1 MRSGVAARASAK
13 RNCDSDFH
21 TGQRMHAQTIRT
33 ALGQLQDDP
42 DLHSAWEA
50 LTSSVEASDR
60 DLSAPELLRL
70 LEHARTRHAERG
82 EWDAVLRLLDV
93 ALSAAKGSDAEAALL
108 KERIR
113 VQRDELFDEDAALRA
128 ARRYLE
134 LVPSE
139 SSVIEAVEESE
150 GKRGRW
156 KDLVAT
162 YTGEADQAPDD
173 VYKSSMLMRAAE
185 MELRFG
191 SAEADSKSIA
201 ERLEQSVRL
210 DPSNVRAGKMLERV
224 LRQAERWA
232 DVARVLERVTDRAEQ
247 PKDRVEAG
255 VRLARLF
262 KTRLEDPE
270 RAARAYERILRDK
283 PDHAESMAFLGEFYE
298 HAERWDDLIA
308 LYERDL
314 KGRDLSSPDRVGDML
329 QIAMLLWK
337 KAARLRDAESWFERI
352 ARVEPAQPL
361 VLEFYREFAAAEHD
375 DKRLMDVLGAAQ
387 RAMKD
392 GPEKTAISSEIARL
406 AEGQAN
412 AQKAVEQYKGV
423 LRQDPDNVEAREAL
437 KRLYKQTQG
446 YNALVELL
454 RQELERTDANEY
466 ARRTSILREVAAV
479 YRLYLKSD
487 TALVSVLNQIVQLDE
502 KLDENDVTEVREL
515 VQLYEKL
522 QRWRDLLTNQLRLAE
537 ITPDPTEKKELYRAV
552 ARRWLEQFS
561 NVQNATDAYE
571 ALFKVDPTDAEARE
585 RLAELYKK
593 RRAWPALFELYQR
606 EVEALE
612 GEAKI
617 PLLTEMA
624 QLAAERLNRGA
635 DAVELYRQILEIDP
649 GRVEV
654 LDALEKHA
662 ERSKD
667 WKTLASV
674 LEKRVDATADE
685 NARLNVLQKLGGV
698 YADHLSDHA
707 AAAGAWRRVL
717 DLQPGHARALRVLR
731 DAYLSGGDYDGLQ
744 SLYESQ
750 GDWEGLA
757 EVLSTAADR
766 AKDDKT
772 KIDLSYRAAAVLEQ
786 MLEQPDRAFRSYE
799 RVLSVD
805 PTDARAARALIPLY
819 EHDQKWARLPA
830 LYELLAEQADS
841 TEDKLEWLRKLVD
854 TASNKLSD
862 KRAAAGY
869 ARRAYEL
876 SPGSPEALALLE
888 ETARAAQAFGE
899 LAAAFEA
906 RLGSLVRPAAA
917 EGEAAAPE
925 KGKKRGKKKARDEA
939 VTVPDGAAARAAA
952 MVDAEHRSLSLKL
965 ARLYAAELGRT
976 DDAVGVYK
984 RLLEHDPA
992 DRDAAGALDALL
1004 RQHDRRDE
1012 LRWLLDLRAQNAPSD
1027 EDKVQILSEWATLEE
1042 EVFEAQ
1048 DQAVELYRRILE
1060 TDPGDAN
1067 ALRALP
1073 RLLLLADDAAGAA
1086 EVIER
1091 HRERL
1096 HGDELAQREV
1106 ELSELYLLR
1115 LARYDD
1121 ALSSAVHALELAP
1134 GNARAMAVLEKLM
1147 ERDSTKARAA
1157 EVLSAQYATGGNAQR
1172 EAQAL
1177 NVMLSQTREPDKR
1190 LEIYTNLA
1198 DVHDQKLG
1206 AHGNALDV
1214 MLAAVREFPTELS
1227 LWDRADSLATA
1238 AGRPTDLAEAF
1249 REVLRSD
1256 LDRSIEIELCE
1267 RAARLYEDR
1276 LGDPIGAT
1284 PYLERVLRLD
1294 AGNERAFLRL
1304 KDILT
1309 AAERWSELEAL
1320 YDRAAQATDDPA
1332 RKAEMLVEVAL
1343 VCEEIIDD
1351 PAKAAA
1357 HYERIVDLDP
1367 SHDGAIRALDRLYAR
1382 LERHEDLAR
1391 LLAQRV
1397 DIATGDEL
1405 LELELRLARI
1415 ELDRLHH
1422 PDKAIGHVENVLR
1435 ERPNDYDARELAEK
1449 LLGIGSMRGR
1459 AAKILEGVYEARD
1472 EIRDLVRVL
1481 GIRLEELD
1489 EALRGSSSPDPVQED
1504 ERREMLRRVSTL
1516 RDERMHDDEGAF
1528 EALARLVPL
1537 DPLDADARN
1546 RLVDIGRRMG
1556 AHARVAEVLDRAAE
1570 KADTSGLKGEIL
1582 MKVASIYEELLGD
1595 SARAEET
1602 YRRVLGLDESDAELV
1617 LPAARALE
1625 RIYVASGQHK
1635 KLAAVL
1641 KTQVAL
1647 EQEGDKRREIFGRL
1661 GELHQSVLE
1670 DDAGAIE
1677 AWKARLEEHPADE
1690 LSLAS
1695 LDALYEKTGD
1705 FAQLIRVLDR
1715 RREVTEDPGLRRKL
1729 MVRIA
1734 EVQAKKLGNVSDAIE
1749 AWRAVV
1755 DEYGSSLESLL
1766 ALEELYQ
1773 LAERWDDLAESYVA
1787 HLEVVQND
1795 GERLELLAKLGDLRR
1810 EKLNDLEGALDAY
1823 RRALTLDTGHAPSR
1837 SALEKLLDSEESQAR
1852 RDAASILHPIYEGE
1866 SAHEP
1871 LLRVLEIEVAA
1882 TDDPVEKIEALEK
1895 ALHIAEHSLEDPRRA
1910 YDYAER
1916 ALREAVGHVDLGIW
1930 LNHLERLAAASGRHA
1945 DEVKLLC
1952 EVVGGIF
1959 DGDLQL
1965 AVTLKVADLARQK
1978 LSDKKLAREYY
1989 EKALELRGEDRR
2001 AHLALE
2007 SLYEEE
2013 GDSQALLG
2021 IFERR
2026 IESAESDDE
2035 RKTLLYRKAKLLSD
2049 SLNDNAQAIGAYE
2062 AILDIALEPA
2072 ALEALERLY
2081 TLEERWQDL
2090 VDLYRRQLDAGQGKP
2105 ADLHVKMA
2113 RVLAQR
2119 MQEPARAFDEL
2130 EEALG
2135 IEKQHEGAIAELERL
2150 MSAEGDAEHR
2160 ARAAAI
2166 LEPVYL
2172 LRADFG
2178 KVMDTIRA
2186 RLEFSQDPDERREL
2200 LSRLA
2205 QLYEEQKEDYVAA
2218 LETTAKLLHED
2229 LSDAPTITELERLAK
2244 VAGAEKR
2251 LAEIYAGELENVVAD
2266 EPATAKLARRTGE
2279 IFTALGEH
2287 DRALTFFRRALAF
2300 EPESRELF
2308 DAIDAILTKTDRP
2321 AERVEHYRAALDH
2334 RFEPADRLAALH
2346 TIAELERTRLGNP
2359 DAAIETYRSALD
2371 VDERDERTLN
2381 ALTELYRERQ
2391 RWTDLAELYLRR
2403 AEAALDPEP
2412 AAPHRLA
2419 LARLYLKELD
2429 QVDHAVDQ
2437 LEEIVRG
2444 VPGHPEAVAELEKL
2458 LGNEALKQRV
2468 VEILRPLYEGAD
2480 DWKRLVRL
2488 NEDRYALAETP
2499 QEKVAV
2505 LRETARLW
2513 EERGRDGARACR
2525 AMRVAVGLDPD
2536 DAESRAEFERLT
2548 ELTSSWDALTD
2559 TYEAALEANPDMLS
2573 KRDVL
2578 AKLAE
2583 VHDKRRDDPR
2593 AALGAYER
2601 LRLVDESDLD
2611 VLARMEMLATL
2622 LSDWGVLVNVL
2633 TSKAEYVLEDE
2644 ERASLWRRVGEAKR
2658 DMLEDP
2664 AGAIVAYERALELD
2678 PESAF
2683 TVDCLIDL
2691 REGGGEAE
2699 ILAELYQR
2707 RVDLCGE
2714 DDADLKYDLLRRA
2727 AKTQEEQ
2734 LSDRRKAIDLLGQA
2748 LSVRAADPEV
2758 LRELNRLY
2766 RQEEMW
2772 PELLD
2777 NLKLEA
2783 SRAESADER
2792 ASLRRQM
2799 GVLLSEKLT
2808 SYDEALEAYRL
2819 VLDEVPSDT
2828 DTIGRVFALGKEHED
2843 LRAVVT
2849 GILIPVLR
2857 ASERHAELTEALEMR
2872 FSIESDPAERAETL
2886 RTIAEVLDTKLGRTG
2901 DALAVLLR
2909 ALGERPDA
2917 ADLHAE
2923 IERLA
2928 AAGSGWA
2935 SYADALAERAGS
2947 IFEPEVAKDLWA
2959 RLGRIAEEKLGDDA
2973 RAVDAYGH
2981 ALEQAGEQ
2989 PELLEALDRLHG
3001 KLGNAQA
3008 LADVVERR
3016 IALESSDAGQ
3026 AELYHRLGCIQAR
3039 DFKEPARA
3047 LGSFRMALERVPEH
3061 DGAAEELEKLTS
3073 DRDLFEEAAEVLES
3087 VYRKRGR
3094 TDRLAALYEKRVG
3107 FAESKE
3113 QRIDM
3118 RKNLARVLEE
3128 DGKDPAAAQR
3138 VLQQG
3143 LSDDPS
3149 DSSVLDEIERL
3160 AAITNNWEGAAA
3172 ALRAAVDANP
3182 ELGRELGR
3190 DLCVRVATWQRDK
3203 MEDGAAAEASL
3214 SKALEL
3220 DPSSDEVLVLLEQV
3234 QRAPGRER
3242 DLVETLRR
3250 RAKLQ
3255 LDEARREELYREAR
3269 RLADV
3274 AGDSPLA
3281 ESLVRE
3287 LLEQDDANAWA
3298 LAELT
3303 ELRERAGD
3311 FAETFR
3317 LLSRRADLGASGSEV
3332 RELRHRAA
3340 SLAREKLDQQKDAI
3354 SIYEQLFEDDPQDRA
3369 ASSALRELYVAAARW
3384 ENLGRLLE
3392 RLVDLCDTP
3401 AERSALRLD
3410 LAKLNV
3416 ERFQAVDTAVELLKT
3431 VLEDEPGNSDAV
3443 VMLSELY
3450 EKAQRDEELAEL
3462 LSGQIEGAKQRGD
3475 TQAELRFQ
3483 VRLGEIYDTRL
3494 KNRAKAI
3501 ETYQAVLSR
3510 DASHKGALEALAR
3523 LHQAGGELGEAAS
3536 ILDRLIGVSEGAEA
3550 VRLCDT
3556 LCDVQQKLGDK
3567 TAAAAALER
3576 ALGIDKAHKEIRAR
3590 LLSLYES
3597 MEAWDKYAAHLVVDA
3612 ELATAVDEQIGL
3624 LRRAADTH
3632 AKKRNDW
3639 AQASAVLEKASGL
3652 RPDDR
3657 ELLLALCDAYSAS
3670 GKGKA
3675 AAEVLEKIV
3684 ESYGGKRSKELAE
3697 IHRRLADAHLADGN
3711 TEKALEELDKAFRIE
3726 PGNVHVLKALG
3737 LVAIQVDDLKKA
3749 MQMFRAL
3756 LLQKLE
3762 GDTPITKAEVF
3773 YYLAQ
3778 IHNKQGEK
3786 PKAIQMLERAVQA
3799 DDKLESAKKLLAE
3812 LKG

>member
-1 MRSGVAARASAK
+1 
-13 RNCDSDFH
+13 
-21 TGQRMHAQTIRT
+21 MHAETIRT

-42 DLHSAWEA
+42 DLAPAWEA
-50 LTSSVEASDR
+50 LTTAVEAPDR
-60 DLSAPELLRL
+60 DLPSTELLRL
-70 LEHARTRHAERG
+70 LEHARTRHADRG
-82 EWDAVLRLLDV
+82 EWEAVLRLLDV
-93 ALSAAKGSDAEAALL
+93 AIPAAKGSDAEPVLL

-134 LVPSE
+134 LVPDE
-139 SSVIEAVEESE
+139 SAVIEAIEESE

-162 YTGEADQAPDD
+162 YTSESEQAPDD

-185 MELRFG
+185 MEFRFG
-191 SAEADSKSIA
+191 SADADSKSIA

-210 DPSNVRAGKMLERV
+210 DPSNVRAAKMLERV
-224 LRQAERWA
+224 LRQSERWQ
-232 DVARVLERVTDRAEQ
+232 DVARVLERVTDRAEL
-247 PKDRVEAG
+247 PKDRIEAG

-262 KTRLEDPE
+262 KTRLSDPE

-283 PDHAESMAFLGEFYE
+283 PDFAEAMAFLSEFYE
-298 HAERWDDLIA
+298 HAERWDELCA

-314 KGRDLSSPDRVGDML
+314 KGRDLSSPERVGDML

-352 ARVEPAQPL
+352 SRVEPTQPL

-392 GPEKTAISSEIARL
+392 GPDKTAISSEIARL

-412 AQKAVEQYKGV
+412 AQKAIEQYKGV

-454 RQELERTDANEY
+454 RQELERADPSDV
-466 ARRTSILREVAAV
+466 ARRVGILREVAQV
-479 YRLYLKSD
+479 YRQHLKSD

-502 KLDENDVTEVREL
+502 KLDENDVVEVREL
-515 VQLYEKL
+515 VQLYDKL
-522 QRWRDLLTNQLRLAE
+522 QRWRDLLTNQLKLAE
-537 ITPDPTEKKELYRAV
+537 ITPDAAEKKDLYRAV

-571 ALFKVDPTDAEARE
+571 ALLGVDPTDAEARE

-593 RRAWPALFELYQR
+593 RRAWPALYELYER
-606 EVEALE
+606 EVGALT
-612 GEAKI
+612 GSAKI

-635 DAVELYRQILEIDP
+635 DAVELYKQILAIEP

-667 WKTLASV
+667 WQTLASV
-674 LEKRVDATADE
+674 LEKRVDATSDE
-685 NARLNVLQKLGGV
+685 AARLAVLQKLGGV
-698 YADHLSDHA
+698 YADHLGDHA
-707 AAAGAWRRVL
+707 RAASAWRRVL
-717 DLQPGHARALRVLR
+717 ELSPGHARALRVLR

-766 AKDDKT
+766 AKDDKS

-786 MLEQPDRAFRSYE
+786 HLQQPDRAFRSYE
-799 RVLSVD
+799 RILSVD

-830 LYELLAEQADS
+830 LYELLAEATDS
-841 TEDKLEWLRKLVD
+841 TEDRLEWLKKLVD
-854 TASNKLSD
+854 TASHKLSD
-862 KRAAAGY
+862 KKAAAGY

-876 SPGSPEALALLE
+876 SPGNAEALALLE

-899 LAAAFEA
+899 LASALEA
-906 RLGSLVRPAAA
+906 RLESLPRPAAG
-917 EGEAAAPE
+917 EGEAAAAE
-925 KGKKRGKKKARDEA
+925 KGKKRGKKKGREDA
-939 VTVPDGAAARAAA
+939 VTVPDGAAARASA
-952 MVDAEHRSLSLKL
+952 MLDAEQRNLTLKL
-965 ARLYAAELGRT
+965 AGLYARELGRT
-976 DDAVGVYK
+976 DDSIAAYK
-984 RLLEHDPA
+984 RLLERDPA
-992 DRDAAGALDALL
+992 DREVAGALDGLL
-1004 RQHDRRDE
+1004 REHDRRDE
-1012 LRWLLDLRAQNAPSD
+1012 LRWLLDLRVQHAPSD
-1027 EDKVQILSEWATLEE
+1027 ADKLQILSEWATLEE
-1042 EVFEAQ
+1042 EVFESQ
-1048 DQAVELYRRILE
+1048 EKAVELYRRILE
-1060 TDPGDAN
+1060 VEPGEPN
-1067 ALRALP
+1067 ALRSLP
-1073 RLLLLADDAAGAA
+1073 RLLLLSDDAAGAA

-1091 HRERL
+1091 HRDRL
-1096 HGDELAQREV
+1096 SGDDLAQREV
-1106 ELSELYLLR
+1106 ELAELYLLR
-1115 LARYDD
+1115 LDRFDD
-1121 ALSSAVHALELAP
+1121 ALSSAVRALELSP
-1134 GNARAMAVLEKLM
+1134 GHARAMSVLEKLM
-1147 ERDSTKARAA
+1147 ERDSTKTRAA
-1157 EVLSAQYATGGNAQR
+1157 EVLATQYASGGDARR

-1177 NVMLSQTREPDKR
+1177 SVMLSQTRDEAER
-1190 LEIYTNLA
+1190 LDIYSRLA

-1227 LWDRADSLATA
+1227 LWERADALAA
-1238 AGRPTDLAEAF
+1238 SAGRPTDLAEAY
-1249 REVLRSD
+1249 REILRGG
-1256 LDRSIEIELCE
+1256 LDRSIEVELCE
-1267 RAARLYEDR
+1267 RAARLYEDK

-1284 PYLERVLRLD
+1284 PYLERVLKLD

-1351 PAKAAA
+1351 AVKAAA
-1357 HYERIVDLDP
+1357 HYERILDLDP

-1382 LERHEDLAR
+1382 LDRHEDLAR
-1391 LLAQRV
+1391 LLARRV
-1397 DIATGDEL
+1397 DLSSGDEL

-1422 PDKAIGHVENVLR
+1422 PERAIGHVENVLR

-1449 LLGIGSMRGR
+1449 LLAIGSMRGR

-1489 EALRGSSSPDPVQED
+1489 ETLRGQESPDPVLDD
-1504 ERREMLRRVSTL
+1504 ERRELLRRVSRL

-1537 DPLDADARN
+1537 DPLDGDSRT
-1546 RLVDIGRRMG
+1546 RLIEIGRRTG

-1570 KADTSGLKGEIL
+1570 KADTAGLRGEIL
-1582 MKVASIYEELLGD
+1582 MKAAAIHEDLLSD
-1595 SARAEET
+1595 PARAEDT
-1602 YRRVLGLDESDAELV
+1602 YKRVLALDESDAELV

-1625 RIYVASGQHK
+1625 RIYVASNQHK
-1635 KLAAVL
+1635 KLAEVL

-1647 EQEGDKRREIFGRL
+1647 EQEGDKRRELFGRL
-1661 GELHQSVLE
+1661 GELYQSVLE
-1670 DDAGAIE
+1670 DSAGAVE
-1677 AWKARLEEHPADE
+1677 AWKARLEEHPSDE
-1690 LSLAS
+1690 LALAS
-1695 LDALYEKTGD
+1695 LDALYEKTED
-1705 FAQLIRVLDR
+1705 YRSLTQILDR
-1715 RREVTEDPGLRRKL
+1715 RREVTEDVGLRRKL
-1729 MVRIA
+1729 MVRMA
-1734 EVQAKKLGNVSDAIE
+1734 EVQAQKLGNVSDAIE

-1755 DEYGSSLESLL
+1755 DEHGSSLESLL
-1766 ALEELYQ
+1766 ALEKLYQ
-1773 LAERWDDLAESYVA
+1773 SAERWDDLAESYTA

-1795 GERLELLAKLGDLRR
+1795 GERLELLSKLGDLKR
-1810 EKLNDLEGALDAY
+1810 EQLNDLEGALDAY

-1837 SALEKLLDSEESQAR
+1837 AALEKLLDSEESQAR
-1852 RDAASILHPIYEGE
+1852 REAAAILHPIYEGE
-1866 SAHEP
+1866 GAHEP

-1895 ALHIAEHSLEDPRRA
+1895 ALHIAEHSLEDTRRA
-1910 YDYAER
+1910 YEYAER
-1916 ALREAVGHVDLGIW
+1916 ALREAVGHTELGIW
-1930 LNHLERLAAASGRHA
+1930 LNHLDRLASASGRHA
-1945 DEVKLLC
+1945 DQVKLLC
-1952 EVVGGIF
+1952 DVVPNIF

-1965 AVTLKVADLARQK
+1965 SVTLKVADLARQK
-1978 LSDKKLAREYY
+1978 LGDKKLAREYY
-1989 EKALELRGEDRR
+1989 EKALELRSEDRH
-2001 AHLALE
+2001 ALSSLE
-2007 SLYEEE
+2007 SLYEEQ
-2013 GDSQALLG
+2013 GDSQSLLG

-2026 IESAESDDE
+2026 IENAESDDE

-2049 SLNDNAQAIGAYE
+2049 ALSDNAGAVGAYE
-2062 AILDIALEPA
+2062 SILDIALEAPA
-2072 ALEALERLY
+2072 IEALEGLY
-2081 TLEERWQDL
+2081 ALEERWQDL
-2090 VDLYRRQLDAGQGKP
+2090 VDLHRRQLDAGQGKP

-2119 MQEPARAFDEL
+2119 MQEVPRAFDEL

-2135 IEKQHEGAIAELERL
+2135 SEKQHEGAIGELERL
-2150 MSAEGDAEHR
+2150 MSGGGDAEHR

-2178 KVMDTIRA
+2178 KVMESIQA
-2186 RLEFSQDPDERREL
+2186 RLEVSQDPDERREL

-2251 LAEIYAGELENVVAD
+2251 LAEIYAAELENVVAD
-2266 EPATAKLARRTGE
+2266 EPATANLARRAGE
-2279 IFTALGEH
+2279 IFAGLGDN
-2287 DRALTFFRRALAF
+2287 DRALAFSRRALAF

-2308 DAIDAILTKTDRP
+2308 DAVDAILVKTDRH

-2346 TIAELERTRLGNP
+2346 TIAELERKRAGNP
-2359 DAAIETYRSALD
+2359 DAAIETYRAALD
-2371 VDERDERTLN
+2371 VDERDERTLD
-2381 ALTELYRERQ
+2381 ALTELYRERE
-2391 RWTDLAELYLRR
+2391 RWTDLAELHLRR
-2403 AEAALDPEP
+2403 AESALDPEP

-2419 LARLYLKELD
+2419 LARLYLKELSEPD
-2429 QVDHAVDQ
+2429 RAVDQ

-2444 VPGHPEAVAELEKL
+2444 VPGHAEAVAELEGL
-2458 LGNEALKQRV
+2458 LGNEGQKQRV

-2499 QEKVAV
+2499 QEKVFV

-2513 EERGRDGARACR
+2513 EERGRDATRACR
-2525 AMRVAVGLDPD
+2525 ALRVAVGLDPD
-2536 DAESRAEFERLT
+2536 DAETRAEFERLT
-2548 ELTSSWDALTD
+2548 DLTNSWDKLTE
-2559 TYEAALEANPDMLS
+2559 TYEAALEESPDMLS
-2573 KRDVL
+2573 RRDLL
-2578 AKLAE
+2578 AKVAE

-2601 LRLVDESDLD
+2601 LRQVDESDLD

-2622 LSDWGVLVNVL
+2622 LSDWAVLVNVL
-2633 TSKAEYVLEDE
+2633 TSKAEYVLENE
-2644 ERASLWRRVGEAKR
+2644 ERASLWRRVGESKR
-2658 DMLEDP
+2658 DMLDDP
-2664 AGAIVAYERALELD
+2664 AGAIAAYERALELD

-2691 REGGGEAE
+2691 REGGTEAE
-2699 ILAELYQR
+2699 LLAELYQR
-2707 RVDLCGE
+2707 RVELCGE
-2714 DDADLKYDLLRRA
+2714 DDAELKYDLLRRA
-2727 AKTQEEQ
+2727 AKLQEDK

-2748 LSVRAADPEV
+2748 LSIRAADPEV
-2758 LRELNRLY
+2758 LRELDRLY

-2783 SRAESADER
+2783 SRAESSDER
-2792 ASLRRQM
+2792 ARLRREM
-2799 GVLLSEKLT
+2799 GNLLAEKLT

-2819 VLDEVPSDT
+2819 VLDEAPSDAEALA
-2828 DTIGRVFALGKEHED
+2828 RVSALGREHED
-2843 LRAVVT
+2843 LRLVVT

-2857 ASERHAELTEALEMR
+2857 ATERHAELTDALEMR
-2872 FSIESDPAERAETL
+2872 LSVESDPSERAETL
-2886 RTIAEVLDTKLGRTG
+2886 RTIAEVLDAKLGRTA
-2901 DALAVLLR
+2901 DAQAALLR
-2909 ALGERPDA
+2909 ALAERPDA
-2917 ADLHAE
+2917 ADLHSE
-2923 IERLA
+2923 IERLSA
-2928 AAGSGWA
+2928 AANAWPA
-2935 SYADALAERAGS
+2935 YAEALAERAGS

-2959 RLGRIAEEKLGDDA
+2959 RLGRIAEEQLSDDA
-2973 RAVDAYGH
+2973 RAVEAYVR

-2989 PELLEALDRLHG
+2989 PELLLALDRLHA
-3001 KLGNAQA
+3001 KLGNQKE
-3008 LADVVERR
+3008 LADVIERR
-3016 IALESSDAGQ
+3016 IALEPSDAGQ
-3026 AELYHRLGCIQAR
+3026 ADLYHRLGMIQVQA
-3039 DFKEPARA
+3039 FEEPARA
-3047 LGSFRMALERVPEH
+3047 LASFRMALERAPEH
-3061 DGAAEELEKLTS
+3061 DGAADELEKLTS
-3073 DRDLFEEAAEVLES
+3073 ERDLFEEAAEVLES
-3087 VYRKRGR
+3087 VYRQRGK
-3094 TDRLAALYEKRVG
+3094 TDRLASLYEKRVG
-3107 FAESKE
+3107 FADSKE
-3113 QRIDM
+3113 QRIEM
-3118 RKNLARVLEE
+3118 RKNLARVLE
-3128 DGKDPAAAQR
+3128 DDAKDPAAAQR

-3143 LSDDPS
+3143 LTDDPS
-3149 DSSVLDEIERL
+3149 DAALLDEIERL
-3160 AAITNNWEGAAA
+3160 AAITGNWEGAAA
-3172 ALRAAVDANP
+3172 ALGAAVDKNP
-3182 ELGRELGR
+3182 ELGRDLGR
-3190 DLCVRVATWQRDK
+3190 DLCVRIATWQRDK
-3203 MEDGAAAEASL
+3203 MEDGVAAERSL
-3214 SKALEL
+3214 AKALEL
-3220 DPSSDEVLVLLEQV
+3220 DPNSDDVLVLLEQV

-3255 LDEARREELYREAR
+3255 VDEARREDAYREAK
-3269 RLADV
+3269 RLADGL
-3274 AGDSPLA
+3274 GDAKLA
-3281 ESLVRE
+3281 ESVVRE
-3287 LLEQDDANAWA
+3287 FLEQDDANTWA

-3303 ELRERAGD
+3303 ELSERAGD

-3317 LLSRRADLGASGSEV
+3317 LLSRRAELGAAGAEI

-3340 SLAREKLDQQKDAI
+3340 AIAQGKLDRRDDAI
-3354 SIYEQLFEDDPQDRA
+3354 GIYEQLFEDDPQDRDA
-3369 ASSALRELYVAAARW
+3369 AAALRELYVSASRW

-3392 RLVDLCDTP
+3392 RLVDNADS
-3401 AERSALRLD
+3401 ASERSALRID

-3416 ERFQAVDTAVELLKT
+3416 ERFQAIDAAVDFLKT
-3431 VLEDEPGNSDAV
+3431 VLEDEPGNGDAV
-3443 VMLSELY
+3443 VALSELY

-3462 LSGQIEGAKQRGD
+3462 LSGQIEAARSRGD

-3501 ETYQAVLSR
+3501 ETYQAVLDR
-3510 DASHKGALEALAR
+3510 DGSHRGALEALAR
-3523 LHQAGGELGEAAS
+3523 LHQAGGDLAEAAR
-3536 ILDRLIGVSEGAEA
+3536 ILDRLIGVSEGADA
-3550 VRLCDT
+3550 VRSCGT
-3556 LCDVQQKLGDK
+3556 LADVHEKLGDK
-3567 TAAAAALER
+3567 VAAAAALER
-3576 ALGIDKAHKEIRAR
+3576 ALGVDKADKEVRAR
-3590 LLSLYES
+3590 LLALYEATES
-3597 MEAWDKYAAHLVVDA
+3597 WEKLAAHLVVDA
-3612 ELATAVDEQIGL
+3612 ELAEGVDAQIPL

-3632 AKKRNDW
+3632 AKKRGDW
-3639 AQASAVLEKASGL
+3639 AEASLVLEKASAL

-3675 AAEVLEKIV
+3675 AAAVLEKIV

-3697 IHRRLADAHLADGN
+3697 IHRRLADAHIADGN

-3762 GDTPITKAEVF
+3762 ADSPITKAEVF
-3773 YYLAQ
+3773 FHLGE
-3778 IHNKQGEK
+3778 IHAKQNEK
-3786 PKAIQMLERAVQA
+3786 PKAIQMLERAIQA
-3799 DDKLESAKKLLAE
+3799 DDKLERAKQLMAE